1 MLVLLRKP
9 DESIIIDSPAGVIT
23 VTVLS
28 IEHNQVRLGI
38 AAPAHIPI
46 QRVERRDGQ
55 PADSQPPAAR
65 SEEPAP

>member
-9 DESIIIDSPAGVIT
+9 DESIVIDSPAGVIT

-28 IEHNQVRLGI
+28 IEHNQVHLGM

-46 QRVERRDGQ
+46 RRAERSEGQ
-55 PADSQPPAAR
+55 PADSPPLAAR

>member
-9 DESIIIDSPAGVIT
+9 DQSIIIDSPAGVIT

-28 IEHNQVRLGI
+28 IEHNQVRLGVT
-38 AAPAHIPI
+38 APAHVPV
-46 QRVERRDGQ
+46 QRAERSDRQ

-65 SEEPAP
+65 SEEPAS

>member
-9 DESIIIDSPAGVIT
+9 DESIIIDSPDGVIT

-46 QRVERRDGQ
+46 RRTERSEDQ